1 MGDGVTHDLSDPLG
15 SRADERA
22 MLSAFLDWYRTVIEH
37 KVQGLTTDVASNAM
51 TTTGLSPLGVVA
63 HLAAVE
69 VAWFGEIFG
78 GQPVDPVWDDH
89 GSFKLLDHDSVDSI
103 VDEYRSA
110 CARSRSIVDAA
121 PSLDVLSLQPDEF
134 RGHVSLRW
142 VLIHMVEETARH
154 AGHLDIMREAIDGQT
169 GD

>member
-1 MGDGVTHDLSDPLG
+1 VTDDLSDPLG

-22 MLSAFLDWYRTVIEH
+22 TLTGVLDWYRTVIEH
-37 KVQGLTTDVASNAM
+37 KVQGLTTDVASRAM

-69 VAWFGEIFG
+69 VGWFGETFA

-89 GSFKLLDHDSVDSI
+89 GSFRLLSQDSVDSI
-103 VDEYRSA
+103 VDEYRTA
-110 CARSRSIVDAA
+110 CTRSRSIVEAA
-121 PSLDVLSLQPDEF
+121 RSLDVLSVQPDQF
-134 RGHVSLRW
+134 RGQVSLRW
-142 VLIHMVEETARH
+142 ILIHMVEETARH

>member
-1 MGDGVTHDLSDPLG
+1 
-15 SRADERA
+15 
-22 MLSAFLDWYRTVIEH
+22 MLTGFLDWYRMVVER
-37 KVQGLTTDVASNAM
+37 KVRGLSTETAGNVM
-51 TTTGLSPLGVVA
+51 TGTGLSPLGVVA

-69 VAWFGEIFG
+69 VAWFAETFA

-89 GSFKLLDHDSVDSI
+89 GSFKLGGNDSVDSV

-110 CARSRSIVDAA
+110 CARSRSLVEAA
-121 PSLDVLSLQPDEF
+121 PSLNILSARSDEF

-142 VLIHMVEETARH
+142 ILIHMLEETARH